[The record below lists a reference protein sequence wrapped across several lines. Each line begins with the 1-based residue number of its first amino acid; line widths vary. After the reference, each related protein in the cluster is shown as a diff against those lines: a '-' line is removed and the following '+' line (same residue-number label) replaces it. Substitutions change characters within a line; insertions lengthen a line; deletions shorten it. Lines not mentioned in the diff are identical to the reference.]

1 MPRQSWIGQAA
12 LALGGALG
20 AALLLPWTLLNF
32 GPAAGAAAAAL
43 AVLAAALLFP
53 ALRLRSLRGEA
64 LALTAQ
70 MGRVAQGTGMDAPLP
85 QWGGELDDLSRS
97 INTMLRRHREAEAEL
112 KTSTALASSII
123 ATAYDAYVEIDEQ
136 GRVTD
141 WNRQAEITFGWP
153 RAEALGKLLG
163 DLIVPPRYRAAHRDG
178 LRRYLQGGAPRV
190 LNRRL
195 EMAALTREGH
205 EFPVELSIWMTPA
218 GEGRRF
224 SAFLRDIG
232 ERNRMLQRL
241 AAQSAATSVLV
252 GATALDDA
260 APAVLAA
267 IGTEL
272 GLDLGLLWLVDE
284 AGATLDCTALWRRH
298 DLVLPQFEAR
308 SRACRFARGAGL
320 PGRVW
325 STAQPAWVFD
335 LAADAAMPRASAA
348 EQDGLLSG
356 FAFPVC
362 GDTQVLGVVEFFSR
376 TRQAAD
382 PDLMNMM
389 ATFGN
394 LLGQFI
400 GRRRAEALLE
410 KERLFLN
417 VALEN
422 LADGIVACD
431 ERGVLSVFN
440 RATREFHGL
449 PEQPLPADSWAEHY
463 DLFEADGHTR
473 LDTARIPLFRAFQ
486 GETVRDAQIVIA
498 PRGRPPRTVLCNGR
512 SLTDQAGRKLGAV
525 VAIHDITASQRA
537 AAELAAR
544 ADELARSNEE
554 LERFAYIASHDLQ
567 EPLRTVASYAQLLAR
582 RARARDGNAEEWQ
595 FAGYITDA
603 VHRMRDLIEGLLGYS
618 RVSQAERPMET
629 AELGRLVDR
638 AVANLQESV
647 ERSGAHIHCEP
658 LPALKVNVSQIV
670 QLFQNLIGNAIKFR
684 RDAAPQVQI
693 AAQREGDQWIFS
705 VRDNGIGIEPAHRE
719 RIFTL
724 FQRLHTSDAYP
735 GSGIGLAL
743 CKRIVERHGGR
754 IWVEGV
760 EPGAE
765 FRFSLSA

>member
-1 MPRQSWIGQAA
+1 MPRHSWLGQTV
-12 LALGGALG
+12 LALGAAWG
-20 AALLLPWTLLNF
+20 AALLLPWTLQQF

-53 ALRLRSLRGEA
+53 TLRLRSLRREA
-64 LALTAQ
+64 RALTGQ
-70 MGRVAQGTGMDAPLP
+70 MGRVAQGGSLELRLPDA
-85 QWGGELDDLSRS
+85 GGELDGLSRS
-97 INTMLRRHREAEAEL
+97 INTMLRRHGEAEAEL
-112 KTSTALASSII
+112 KASTALASSII
-123 ATAYDAYVEIDEQ
+123 ATAYDAYVEIDEA

-153 RAEALGKLLG
+153 RAEALGQLLG

-205 EFPVELSIWMTPA
+205 EFPVELSIWATPA
-218 GEGRRF
+218 GVERRF
-224 SAFLRDIG
+224 SAFLRDIS

-252 GATALDDA
+252 GAVTLDEA
-260 APAVLAA
+260 APAVLEA
-267 IGTEL
+267 IGTAL

-284 AGATLDCTALWRRH
+284 AGAALDCAGLWRRFGL
-298 DLVLPQFEAR
+298 DLPQFEAR
-308 SRACRFARGAGL
+308 SRASRFGPGVGL

-325 STAQPAWVFD
+325 SSGQPAWVFD
-335 LAADAAMPRASAA
+335 VTADASMPRAPAA

-382 PDLMNMM
+382 PDLLKMM
-389 ATFGN
+389 TTFGS

-400 GRRRAEALLE
+400 GRKRAEALLD

-449 PEQPLPADSWAEHY
+449 PEEPLPAERWAEHY
-463 DLFEADGHTR
+463 DLYEADGHTR
-473 LDTARIPLFRAFQ
+473 LETAQIPLFRAFQ

-498 PRGRPPRTVLCNGR
+498 PRGRPPRTMLCNGR

-525 VAIHDITASQRA
+525 VAMHDITQSQRA

-567 EPLRTVASYAQLLAR
+567 EPLRTVASYTQLLAR
-582 RARARDGNAEEWQ
+582 RARAGTAEEQQ

-603 VHRMRDLIEGLLGYS
+603 VHRMRALIEGLLSYS
-618 RVSQAERPMET
+618 RVSQPEHPGDA
-629 AELGRLVDR
+629 ADLSRLVDS
-638 AVANLQESV
+638 AVANLQETV
-647 ERSGAHIHCEP
+647 ERNGAHIRCEP
-658 LPALKVNVSQIV
+658 LPQLKVNAPQIV

-684 RDAAPQVQI
+684 GEAAPQVQI
-693 AAQREGDQWIFS
+693 AAQREGSQWIFS
-705 VRDNGIGIEPAHRE
+705 VRDNGIGIDAAHRE

-754 IWVEGV
+754 IWVEGQAS
-760 EPGAE
+760 GSE
-765 FRFSLSA
+765 FRFSLPA